1 MGTFS
6 AFHSKNKNLLNTHA
20 ECRIGVGGG
29 ARRGNAPISAPKVRR
44 GLSFDSVSFSR
55 FDRSKGI
62 TGMMMAAGL
71 FVVILV
77 LRVLILNPFCL
88 VQRLLRG
95 DLV

>member
-1 MGTFS
+1 MSALYNFEEYFGTFS
-6 AFHSKNKNLLNTHA
+6 AFHSKNKNVLNTHA

-55 FDRSKGI
+55 FDLPSFEGNNRE
-62 TGMMMAAGL
+62 GMMMAGGL

-77 LRVLILNPFCL
+77 LSQV
-88 VQRLLRG
+88 
-95 DLV
+95 